1 MGRRPNPF
9 DDDFFY
15 CATNGRISENGS
27 SLLVPQNEK
36 KLKEKNGKLKRNVGD
51 RLNEM
56 DPFHF
61 FKSKVNGPTRRN
73 DNGFGFFSFFS
84 AVFFLKK
91 RMELE
96 RQSHVG
102 RLNENG
108 PTSTKKKEKRRR

>member
-1 MGRRPNPF
+1 MAEFPRT
-9 DDDFFY
+9 
-15 CATNGRISENGS
+15 A
-27 SLLVPQNEK
+27 LLFWSPKMKK

-73 DNGFGFFSFFS
+73 DNGFGFFSVFF

-108 PTSTKKKEKRRR
+108 PTSTKKGKKKKMKERQHENEGGGR